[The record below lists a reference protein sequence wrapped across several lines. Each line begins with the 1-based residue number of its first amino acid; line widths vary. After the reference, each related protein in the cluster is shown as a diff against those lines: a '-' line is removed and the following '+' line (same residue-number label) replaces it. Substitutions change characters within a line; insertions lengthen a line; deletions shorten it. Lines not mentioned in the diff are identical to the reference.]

1 MWFAIILLFPFWW
14 GMGLVLLALLEDLV
28 PGCRDPVLRI
38 FDRLEGRNP
47 ESRRRIESA
56 PAGRKL

>member
-14 GMGLVLLALLEDLV
+14 GMGLLLLALLGDLV
-28 PGCRDPVLRI
+28 PGWRGTVLRL

-47 ESRRRIESA
+47 ESTRRIKDVPDRQA
-56 PAGRKL
+56 A